1 MLHPYRMEG
10 YIIPPREESRDR
22 VSWTGWMSQTPSVQK
37 DYWAVLT
44 KDQQTEEMF
53 ESDMY
58 RPPMEYQYIIDDGQT
73 DHSWDYNAHHVH
85 PVDFENLPE
94 SHFTELQSVQ
104 PLHVSNVHRFTD
116 VESGHFIDPSLT
128 GHHLTLPPSQMQYL
142 TRPSVCYPHS
152 VQPSPLQR
160 SSDDDDPGSRSPPL
174 EVSDEE
180 CMRDHITST
189 TGGEHGTKKKI
200 RLYQFL
206 LDLLRN
212 GDMKDSIWWVDRERG
227 TFQFS
232 SKHKEALAHRW
243 GVQKGNR
250 KKMTYQ
256 KMARALRNYGK
267 TGEVKKIKKKLTY
280 QFSGEVLG
288 KGHTER
294 KLYM

>member
-1 MLHPYRMEG
+1 MLPSFRMEG
-10 YIIPPREESRDR
+10 YIIPPKITR
-22 VSWTGWMSQTPSVQK
+22 TGWMSQTPSEFK
-37 DYWAVLT
+37 DYWALVN
-44 KDQQTEEMF
+44 KDPSEEMIY
-53 ESDMY
+53 EPDIY
-58 RPPMEYQYIIDDGQT
+58 RPPMEYQYIIDGEGQS
-73 DHSWDYNAHHVH
+73 DHTWEYNPH
-85 PVDFENLPE
+85 PIHSGDFENLPE
-94 SHFTELQSVQ
+94 SHFTELQSVPQ
-104 PLHVSNVHRFTD
+104 VHPSSVHQRFSEI
-116 VESGHFIDPSLT
+116 ESSHFLDPSLP
-128 GHHLTLPPSQMQYL
+128 GPHLALSSPQMTYLP
-142 TRPSVCYPHS
+142 RPSVCYPHS
-152 VQPSPLQR
+152 VQPSPLLR

-180 CMRDHITST
+180 CMRDHISST
-189 TGGEHGTKKKI
+189 TGVEHGNKKKI

-212 GDMKDSIWWVDRERG
+212 GDMKDSIWWVDREKG

-288 KGHTER
+288 KSHLDR